1 MEILIES
8 VKIQWILDTFL
19 LFSIWQIL
27 EYSWQSLQ
35 MVSFFNME
43 ETFHFYKN

>member
-1 MEILIES
+1 MEILIEL

-27 EYSWQSLQ
+27 EYSWRSLQ

-43 ETFHFYKN
+43 ETFHLYKN

>member
-1 MEILIES
+1 MEILIKS
-8 VKIQWILDTFL
+8 VKTQWILDTFL

-27 EYSWQSLQ
+27 EYSWQPLQ

-43 ETFHFYKN
+43 ETFLFYKN